1 MILFALLVAHHVNSN
16 CYKAQ
21 RRIYTKVAFTCV
33 MDYTS
38 LTEDFE
44 TEDFTMKIAVT
55 YDNGNIF
62 QHFGK
67 TETFKVYEVE
77 DNKVVSSEVIGS
89 NGEGHGA
96 LAGLLAGQNVD
107 VLICGGIG
115 GGAQTALAEAG
126 VELCS
131 GAQGDADQAVE
142 AYLKGEL
149 TSKGATCD
157 HHHHEE
163 GHSCGDH
170 EEGHSCGSSC
180 GGGCGSHTTMEGKNV
195 GKKCRT
201 HYKGTFNDG
210 TQFDSSYD
218 RGEPLEF
225 VCGAGQ
231 MIKGFDAAVADMEV
245 GQVVDIHLMPEEAYG
260 MPNPEAIF
268 TVEIAEL
275 PGSEDLEVGQQVYLS
290 NQYGQP
296 FPVKVNAKDE
306 KTITF
311 DANHEMAGKEL
322 NFEIELV
329 EVK

>member
-1 MILFALLVAHHVNSN
+1 
-16 CYKAQ
+16 
-21 RRIYTKVAFTCV
+21 
-33 MDYTS
+33 
-38 LTEDFE
+38 
-44 TEDFTMKIAVT
+44 MKIAVA

-62 QHFGK
+62 QHFGR
-67 TETFKVYEVE
+67 TEFFKVYEVE
-77 DNKVVSSEVIGS
+77 DDKVVSSEVIGS
-89 NGEGHGA
+89 NGVGHGA
-96 LAGLLAGQNVD
+96 LAGLLAEQSVD

-115 GGAQTALAEAG
+115 GGAQAALTEAG
-126 VELCS
+126 VELCA

-149 TSKGATCD
+149 VSTGANCD

-170 EEGHSCGSSC
+170 GEGHSCGGHEEGHSCGSGCGDSC
-180 GGGCGSHTTMEGKNV
+180 GGGCGSQPALTGRNV
-195 GKKCRT
+195 GKTCRT
-201 HYKGTFNDG
+201 HYRGTFNDG

-231 MIKGFDAAVADMEV
+231 MIRGFDAAVADMEV
-245 GQVVDIHLMPEEAYG
+245 GQEVDVHLMPEDAYG
-260 MPNPEAIF
+260 MPDPAAVF
-268 TVEIAEL
+268 TVEIAKL
-275 PGSEDLEVGQQVYLS
+275 PGSEDLEAGQQVYLT

-296 FPVKVNAKDE
+296 FPVKVAAKGE
-306 KTITF
+306 TTITF

-322 NFEIELV
+322 NFHIELV